1 MSSRYIKNVKIDKK
15 NKRVFI
21 TSYCS
26 NVIPKEA
33 ERWECKYYNN
43 FFEKYGNNAEEE
55 IIKNILR
62 DFNSGMNYGEATDY
76 GKSVE
81 LYYERNPDVNRFGR
95 DDATDEEMRTESKQR
110 VNELYKFYL
119 QFKKDK
125 KEKYFVKLNGVYV
138 RKLTAARAK
147 TCYHPDGA
155 KLFTKNDLP
164 IIKRRFSNCEM
175 EVIKQ

>member
-1 MSSRYIKNVKIDKK
+1 
-15 NKRVFI
+15 
-21 TSYCS
+21 
-26 NVIPKEA
+26 
-33 ERWECKYYNN
+33 
-43 FFEKYGNNAEEE
+43 
-55 IIKNILR
+55 
-62 DFNSGMNYGEATDY
+62 MNYGEATDY

-81 LYYERNPDVNRFGR
+81 LYYVMHPDLERWGEGV
-95 DDATDEEMRTESKQR
+95 DEEQR

-138 RKLTAARAK
+138 RKLTGARAK

-155 KLFTKNDLP
+155 KLFIKNDLP

-175 EVIKQ
+175 EAIKQEGRSK